1 MGRARRAKQEHPPTP
16 PAAPPAWRQQIVA
29 VGVVQHPTTG
39 HYQVWLHARGQTA
52 ILLAFRT
59 LEQADAA
66 KHALGEAL
74 LRGDHATPERW
85 VAAVAAIGANTDAP
99 LEPVSEA
106 VFAAITATIQGA
118 AVEPPEAP
126 MQPADA
132 DADDPAESPDRDNS
146 HTSVPTQQTQPRHP

>member
-1 MGRARRAKQEHPPTP
+1 MRKARKAQEKQHLPLPT
-16 PAAPPAWRQQIVA
+16 AAPPAWRQQIVA

-52 ILLAFRT
+52 MLLAFRT

-66 KHALGEAL
+66 KQALGEAL

-85 VAAVAAIGANTDAP
+85 VAAVAAIGAATDIP
-99 LEPVSEA
+99 VEPVSDA

-118 AVEPPEAP
+118 ELVAPDAPARDSMIPP
-126 MQPADA
+126 DA
-132 DADDPAESPDRDNS
+132 HGP
-146 HTSVPTQQTQPRHP
+146 